1 MRRSAHALGFIYV
14 LVASTEAVANPCFA
28 EVCYAS
34 TAKDFIEALP
44 SEEEYSVI
52 YSGQLKQVKLSA
64 PVELIGLPFQASWSQ
79 ADFSFS
85 KDANT
90 PSLHFEYEFHPR
102 SGTVC
107 RERYEALVK
116 NLSVDSVVDAPFTP
130 GFRPSQSNE
139 TIVTFG
145 DANYGLRVSEDHR
158 IRSSKAYVS
167 DTYVLVVGSD
177 APELRAD
184 RNCSLYVRVAPETDR

>member
-1 MRRSAHALGFIYV
+1 MRRLTRSLGFMYV
-14 LVASTEAVANPCFA
+14 FVASAEAVANPCIA
-28 EVCYAS
+28 EVCHAS
-34 TAKDFIEALP
+34 TAEDFIKALP
-44 SEEEYSVI
+44 SDVEYSVI
-52 YSGQLKQVKLSA
+52 YSGQFKQVELSA
-64 PVELIGLPFQASWSQ
+64 PVELIGLPFRASWSQ
-79 ADFSFS
+79 ANFSFS
-85 KDANT
+85 KDANI

-107 RERYEALVK
+107 EERYKALIK
-116 NLSVDSVVDAPFTP
+116 ELSTESVVDEPFAS

-158 IRSSKAYVS
+158 IRSSKAYTFDASVS
-167 DTYVLVVGSD
+167 VVGSD

-184 RNCSLYVRVAPETDR
+184 RNCSLYVRVASETDR